1 MTDRETHG
9 NRQAITSEFMGIV
22 GFGDLSSDAI
32 GALNIIDHKAAIL
45 RANLAERDERIDEL
59 EAALAEL
66 TMVAIDMRA
75 AISRLESTPSPGW
88 DSAIKSAMDETGEVP
103 DD

>member
-59 EAALAEL
+59 EAALRG
-66 TMVAIDMRA
+66 VIDECVEWDCRCYSKQVNHGFC
-75 AISRLESTPSPGW
+75 ITCSRIM
-88 DSAIKSAMDETGEVP
+88 SALGGSDE
-103 DD
+103 